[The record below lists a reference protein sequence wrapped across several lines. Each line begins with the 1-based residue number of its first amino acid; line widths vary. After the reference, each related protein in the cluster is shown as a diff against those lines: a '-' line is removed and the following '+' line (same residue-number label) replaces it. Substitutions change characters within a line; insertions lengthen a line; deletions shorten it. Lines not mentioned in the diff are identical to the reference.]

1 MILIHIFITISS
13 NSVFSELEWSTRTL
27 EGTPCCCCI
36 LSQPRGS
43 QTSRPHW
50 TQCAG
55 ATTPL
60 QQSHNPHPTLPV
72 LPFLALT
79 PWAERWGESK
89 QQTQVQKKGNEAY
102 RPATTLRFC
111 PHNLLGACSDGELK
125 DHKSFWEMEWTT
137 LAKLGCYWNKSENML
152 DTLPRPYLAQQTD
165 LHRHEYHILF
175 FKKWSLKFTFREQ
188 KTHL

>member
-27 EGTPCCCCI
+27 EGAPCCCCI

-55 ATTPL
+55 ATTSL

-152 DTLPRPYLAQQTD
+152 DTLPRP
-165 LHRHEYHILF
+165 
-175 FKKWSLKFTFREQ
+175 
-188 KTHL
+188 